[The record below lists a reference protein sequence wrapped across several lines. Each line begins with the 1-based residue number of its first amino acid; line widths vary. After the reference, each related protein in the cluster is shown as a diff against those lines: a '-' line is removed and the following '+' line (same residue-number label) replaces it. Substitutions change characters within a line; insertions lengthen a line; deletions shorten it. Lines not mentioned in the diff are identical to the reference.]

1 MAIRGQDRLIVALDL
16 PDVAAARTLVGQLG
30 PTVRWYKIGM
40 QLVFSGDGLPLA
52 RELTREGKHVFLDM
66 KLLDIPNTVAN
77 AVENIARLGVAMTT
91 IHAYPQTMRAAAEA
105 AQGTDL
111 KLLGVSVLTS
121 LDQEDLAQ
129 SGYALPLGDL
139 VQRRA
144 QQAQHAGMDGLVCSP
159 AEVGQVRRLV
169 GPDFR
174 IVVPGIRPEGAA
186 TGDQKRVATAR
197 KAIRE
202 GASHL
207 VVGRP
212 IVQAENPLAAARKM
226 IAEIESA

>member
-1 MAIRGQDRLIVALDL
+1 MAIKGQDRLIVALDL
-16 PDVAAARTLVGQLG
+16 PDVRSARSLVSTLG

-40 QLVFSGDGLPLA
+40 ELVFSGEGLPFA
-52 RELTREGKHVFLDM
+52 RELVREGKSVFLDM
-66 KLLDIPNTVAN
+66 KLLDIPNTVSR
-77 AVENIARLGVAMTT
+77 AVSNISRLGVTMTT

-105 AQGTDL
+105 ARGTDL

-121 LDQEDLAQ
+121 LDEEDLEQ
-129 SGYALPLGDL
+129 TGYALPLGDL
-139 VQRRA
+139 VQQRA
-144 QQAQHAGMDGLVCSP
+144 RQALEAGMNGLVCSS
-159 AEVGQVRRLV
+159 AEVAQVRRLV
-169 GPDFR
+169 GADFR
-174 IVVPGIRPEGAA
+174 IVVPGIRPEGGT

-212 IVQAENPLAAARKM
+212 IVQAENPLVAAKRM
-226 IAEIESA
+226 VEEIESA

>member
-1 MAIRGQDRLIVALDL
+1 MAIKGQDRLIVALDV
-16 PDVAAARTLVGQLG
+16 PEIGSARTIVASLG

-40 QLVFSGDGLPLA
+40 ELVFSGEGLPLA
-52 RELTREGKHVFLDM
+52 RELMREGKKVFLDM
-66 KLLDIPNTVAN
+66 KLLDIPNTVSR
-77 AVENIARLGVAMTT
+77 AVANIARLGVTMTT

-105 AQGTDL
+105 AAGTDL

-121 LDQEDLAQ
+121 LDEDDLAQ
-129 SGYALPLGDL
+129 TGYALPLGDL

-144 QQAQHAGMDGLVCSP
+144 QQALEAGMNGIVCSP
-159 AEVGQVRRLV
+159 AEVSQVRRLV
-169 GPDFR
+169 GQDFR
-174 IVVPGIRPEGAA
+174 LVVPGIRPEGSA
-186 TGDQKRVATAR
+186 TGDQKRVASAR

-202 GASHL
+202 GASHI

-212 IVQAENPLAAARKM
+212 IVQAENPLAAAKRM